1 MDQANSGSIHLLK
14 NLVTLHLFSENVNIM
29 AESTSEGSDKLMEKI
44 ISFAKRRG
52 FVFPSSEIY
61 GGFAAVYDFGPYG
74 VELAKN
80 IREAW
85 WKAMVYDHDNIV
97 GLDSAIFM
105 HPKVWEASGHV
116 GGFSDPLAEC
126 RECHTRVRV
135 DHLLEVVGVFA
146 DEKMTE
152 AEINVLFS
160 EHKDKV
166 KCPKCG
172 KSNFTEAKS
181 FNLLVQSN
189 LGNFTGDW
197 TAEPTYLRG
206 ETCQGIYVNFKNVL
220 DSSRVKVPF
229 GIAQIGKAFRNEITA
244 RQFIFRKREFEQ
256 MEMQYF
262 VRPEEAA
269 TVYEEW
275 RAKRFQYYLDLGIKA
290 ENLRWHEHENLV
302 FYAKAAWD
310 IEYHFPFGFKEL
322 EGVHNRSD
330 YDLTQHSKF
339 SGVDLSYRD
348 PVTNEKFIPWIVE
361 TSVGLER
368 TFLAVLTD
376 AYTEEKLAEDD
387 TRIVL
392 KFPKKLAPVQVAVFP
407 LLKNKPEL
415 VEKARGV
422 YDVLRESFR
431 CEFDDN
437 GNVGKRY
444 RRQDE
449 IGTPYCVTIDFDT
462 LGENKELEGT
472 VTVRD
477 RDTMQ
482 QERVKI
488 GDLAA
493 FFQTNL
499 K

>member
-1 MDQANSGSIHLLK
+1 
-14 NLVTLHLFSENVNIM
+14 
-29 AESTSEGSDKLMEKI
+29 MEKI
-44 ISFAKRRG
+44 VSLCKRRG
-52 FVFPSSEIY
+52 FIFPSSEIY

-85 WKAMVYDHDNIV
+85 WQAMVYDNDNIV

-116 GGFSDPLAEC
+116 SGFSDPLAEC
-126 RECHTRVRV
+126 KECHARVRV
-135 DHLLEVVGVFA
+135 DHLLEEAGVFA
-146 DEKMTE
+146 DEKMSE
-152 AEINVLFS
+152 EEINRLLS
-160 EHKDKV
+160 ENKDKIV
-166 KCPKCG
+166 CPKCG
-172 KSNFTEAKS
+172 KKNFSEAKN

-197 TAEPTYLRG
+197 TKEPTYLRG

-262 VRPEEAA
+262 VTPDTASA
-269 TVYEEW
+269 VYEEW
-275 RAKRFQYYLDLGIKA
+275 RTKRFQYYLDLGIKA
-290 ENLRWHEHENLV
+290 ENLRWHQHENLV

-310 IEYHFPFGFKEL
+310 IEYKFPFGFKEL

-339 SGVDLSYRD
+339 SGIDLSYRD
-348 PVTNEKFIPWIVE
+348 PQSNEKYTPWIIE

-368 TFLAVLTD
+368 TFLAVITD
-376 AYTEEKLAEDD
+376 AYTEEVVGEGD

-407 LLKNKPEL
+407 LMKNKPEL
-415 VEKARGV
+415 VEKARAV
-422 YDVLRESFR
+422 YMMLKKELRT
-431 CEFDDN
+431 EFDDN

-462 LGENKELEGT
+462 LTDGA

-477 RDTMQ
+477 RDTMV

-488 GDLAA
+488 EALQNY
-493 FFQTNL
+493 FSKMLQ
-499 K
+499 

>member
-1 MDQANSGSIHLLK
+1 MSE
-14 NLVTLHLFSENVNIM
+14 TLTL
-29 AESTSEGSDKLMEKI
+29 EKI
-44 ISFAKRRG
+44 VSFAKRRG
-52 FVFPSSEIY
+52 FVFPSSDIY

-74 VELAKN
+74 VELANN
-80 IREAW
+80 IRQAW
-85 WKAMVYDHDNIV
+85 WKAMVRNHDNIV

-105 HPKVWEASGHV
+105 SPKVWEASGHV

-126 RECHTRVRV
+126 KSCHTRVRV
-135 DHLLEVVGVFA
+135 DHMLEALGVQA
-146 DEKMTE
+146 DEKISLADLNT
-152 AEINVLFS
+152 LFDA
-160 EHKDKV
+160 HRKDIA
-166 KCPKCG
+166 CPKCG
-172 KSNFTEAKS
+172 KKEFTEAKS

-197 TAEPTYLRG
+197 AKEPTYLRG

-262 VRPEEAA
+262 VHPSQAA
-269 TVYEEW
+269 EVYEDW
-275 RAKRFQYYLDLGIKA
+275 RKKRFQYYLDLGIKP

-310 IEYHFPFGFKEL
+310 IEYNFPFGFKEL

-339 SGVDLSYRD
+339 SGVDLSYHD
-348 PVTNEKFIPWIVE
+348 SQSGEKFIPWIVE
-361 TSVGLER
+361 TSVGLDR
-368 TFLAVLTD
+368 TFLAVLCE
-376 AYTEEKLAEDD
+376 AYTEETVGEGD

-415 VEKARGV
+415 AEVARKL
-422 YDVLRESFR
+422 YTELREEFR
-431 CEFDDN
+431 VEYDDN

-449 IGTPYCVTIDFDT
+449 IGTPYTITVDFDT
-462 LGENKELEGT
+462 LNGEKREKNT
-472 VTVRD
+472 VTIRD

-482 QERVKI
+482 QEIVPIDQVTTYLHTK
-488 GDLAA
+488 
-493 FFQTNL
+493 F

>member
-1 MDQANSGSIHLLK
+1 MD
-14 NLVTLHLFSENVNIM
+14 T
-29 AESTSEGSDKLMEKI
+29 MEKI
-44 ISFAKRRG
+44 VSFAKRRG

-61 GGFAAVYDFGPYG
+61 GGFSAVYDFGPYG
-74 VELAKN
+74 AELARN
-80 IREAW
+80 IRDAW
-85 WKAMVYDHDNIV
+85 WKAMVDEHENIV

-126 RECHTRVRV
+126 KQCHSRIRV
-135 DHLLEVVGVFA
+135 DHILEEHGVFA
-146 DEKMTE
+146 DEKMSDE
-152 AEINVLFS
+152 EINTLFDS
-160 EHKDKV
+160 IRGKV
-166 KCPKCG
+166 TCPKCG
-172 KSNFTEAKS
+172 GKDFSEVKK

-197 TAEPTYLRG
+197 NKEPTYLRG
-206 ETCQGIYVNFKNVL
+206 ETCQGIYVNYKNVL
-220 DSSRVKVPF
+220 DSTRVKVPF

-262 VRPEEAA
+262 VHPNDASK
-269 TVYEEW
+269 VYEEW
-275 RAKRFQYYLDLGIKA
+275 REKRWQFYLDLGLSEKK
-290 ENLRWHEHENLV
+290 LKWHQHENLV

-310 IEYHFPFGFKEL
+310 IEYEYPFGFKEM
-322 EGVHNRSD
+322 EGIHNRSD

-348 PVTNEKFIPWIVE
+348 PHTSEKYIPWIVE

-368 TFLAVLTD
+368 IFLAVLSD
-376 AYTEEKLAEDD
+376 AYSEEVLENGE
-387 TRIVL
+387 TRTVL
-392 KFPKKLAPVQVAVFP
+392 RLPKKLAPVKVAVFP

-415 VEKARGV
+415 VAKAREIF
-422 YDVLRESFR
+422 DTLKTRMR

-462 LGENKELEGT
+462 LEDNT

-477 RDTMQ
+477 RDTMEQ
-482 QERVKI
+482 KRVKVEEL
-488 GDLAA
+488 GEFL
-493 FFQTNL
+493 
-499 K
+499 

>member
-1 MDQANSGSIHLLK
+1 MTEAK
-14 NLVTLHLFSENVNIM
+14 NE
-29 AESTSEGSDKLMEKI
+29 LMEKI
-44 ISFAKRRG
+44 VSLCKRRG

-85 WKAMVYDHDNIV
+85 WTAMVRDHDNIV

-126 RECHTRVRV
+126 KECHTRVRV
-135 DHLLEVVGVFA
+135 DHVLEEVGVFA
-146 DEKMTE
+146 DEKMSDE
-152 AEINVLFS
+152 EINRLFDS
-160 EHKDKV
+160 VRDKV
-166 KCPKCG
+166 TCPKCG
-172 KSNFTEAKS
+172 RKNFSDVKK
-181 FNLLVQSN
+181 FNQLVQSN

-197 TAEPTYLRG
+197 TKEPTYLRG

-244 RQFIFRKREFEQ
+244 RQYIFRTRELEQ
-256 MEMQYF
+256 MELQYF
-262 VRPEEAA
+262 VHPDEAA
-269 TVYEEW
+269 TAYEEW
-275 RAKRFQYYLDLGIKA
+275 RAKRFQYYIDLGIKP
-290 ENLRWHEHENLV
+290 ENLRWHQHENLV

-310 IEYHFPFGFKEL
+310 IEYNFPFGFKEL

-330 YDLTQHSKF
+330 YDLTVHSKF
-339 SGVDLSYRD
+339 SGEDLSYRD
-348 PVTNEKFIPWIVE
+348 PQTNEKYTPWIVE
-361 TSVGLER
+361 TSVGVGR
-368 TFLAVLTD
+368 TFLMVLTE
-376 AYTEEKLAEDD
+376 AYTEEEVGKDGKSD
-387 TRIVL
+387 IRIVL

-407 LLKNKPEL
+407 LMKNKPEL
-415 VEKARGV
+415 VEKARAV
-422 YDVLRESFR
+422 YAMLKKEYRA
-431 CEFDDN
+431 EFDDN

-449 IGTPYCVTIDFDT
+449 IGTPYCVTSDFDT
-462 LGENKELEGT
+462 LTDGA

-477 RDTMQ
+477 RDTME
-482 QERVKI
+482 QERVQI
-488 GDLAA
+488 EDLQNY
-493 FFQTNL
+493 FL
-499 K
+499 KMLQ